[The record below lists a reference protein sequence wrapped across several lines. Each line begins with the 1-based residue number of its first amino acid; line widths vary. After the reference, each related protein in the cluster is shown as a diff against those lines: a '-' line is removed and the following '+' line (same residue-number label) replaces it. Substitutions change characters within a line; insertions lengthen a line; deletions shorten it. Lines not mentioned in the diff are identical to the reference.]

1 MANTLKDKK
10 KPTWE
15 KVFKDTRAR
24 AGREVRGQVP
34 KQKRSKKTRSHIS
47 KVARDLFAQ
56 RGYYAVNSNQIAA
69 EAGVS
74 VGTFYTYFKD
84 KKDILL
90 EILYNFYDHF
100 WMDVMRD
107 VMREVQNEPPEKLD
121 LKLVLRTIVEKS
133 LESFDQDPDF
143 TRLIHS
149 MRYYDED
156 IRKIFEEVEKR
167 EIRYVVFTMEIS
179 QGFYSQSVFNLKNKE
194 PAALVTMKL
203 IETLGL
209 TDFPI
214 DREVLIDEV
223 TRMIYLYYT
232 QP

>member
-1 MANTLKDKK
+1 MTNTLTDKK
-10 KPTWE
+10 NSTWK
-15 KVFKDTRAR
+15 KVLKGSRTRAD
-24 AGREVRGQVP
+24 REVKGKVP

-47 KVARDLFAQ
+47 KVAKDLFAQ

-84 KKDILL
+84 KKDVLL

-100 WMDVMRD
+100 WMDVMR
-107 VMREVQNEPPEKLD
+107 EVQNDLPETFD
-121 LKLVLRTIVEKS
+121 LKLILRTIIEKS
-133 LESFDQDPDF
+133 FESIDQDPDF
-143 TRLIHS
+143 TRLVHS

-167 EIRYVVFTMEIS
+167 ELRHIAFTMGFS
-179 QGFYSQSVFNLKNKE
+179 QGVITVKNKE
-194 PAALVTMKL
+194 PAALITMKL
-203 IETLGL
+203 IESLGL
-209 TDFPI
+209 SDFPI

-223 TRMIYLYYT
+223 TKMIYLYFT
-232 QP
+232 QS

>member
-1 MANTLKDKK
+1 MTNTLTDKK
-10 KPTWE
+10 NSTWK
-15 KVFKDTRAR
+15 KVLKGSRTRAV
-24 AGREVRGQVP
+24 REVKGKVP

-47 KVARDLFAQ
+47 KVAKDLFAQ

-84 KKDILL
+84 KKDVLL

-100 WMDVMRD
+100 WMDVMR
-107 VMREVQNEPPEKLD
+107 EVQNDLPETFD
-121 LKLVLRTIVEKS
+121 LKLILRTIIEKS
-133 LESFDQDPDF
+133 FESIDQDPDF
-143 TRLIHS
+143 TRLVHS

-167 EIRYVVFTMEIS
+167 ELRHIAFTMGFS
-179 QGFYSQSVFNLKNKE
+179 QGVITVKNKE
-194 PAALVTMKL
+194 PAALITMKL
-203 IETLGL
+203 IESLGL
-209 TDFPI
+209 SDFPI

-223 TRMIYLYYT
+223 TKMIYLYFT
-232 QP
+232 QS

>member
-1 MANTLKDKK
+1 MTNTLTDKK
-10 KPTWE
+10 KSKWK
-15 KVFKDTRAR
+15 KVLKGSRTRAV
-24 AGREVRGQVP
+24 REVKGKVP

-47 KVARDLFAQ
+47 KVAKDLFAL

-84 KKDILL
+84 KKDVLL

-100 WMDVMRD
+100 WMDVMR
-107 VMREVQNEPPEKLD
+107 EVQNDLPETFD
-121 LKLVLRTIVEKS
+121 LKLILRTIVEKS
-133 LESFDQDPDF
+133 FESVDQDPDF
-143 TRLIHS
+143 TRLVHS

-167 EIRYVVFTMEIS
+167 ELTHIAFTMGFS
-179 QGFYSQSVFNLKNKE
+179 QGVITVKNKE
-194 PAALVTMKL
+194 PAALITMKL
-203 IETLGL
+203 IESLGL
-209 TDFPI
+209 SDFPI

-223 TRMIYLYYT
+223 TKMIYLYFT
-232 QP
+232 QS

>member
-1 MANTLKDKK
+1 MTNTLTDKK
-10 KPTWE
+10 KSKWK
-15 KVFKDTRAR
+15 KVLKGSRTRAV
-24 AGREVRGQVP
+24 REVKGKVP

-47 KVARDLFAQ
+47 KVAKDLFAQ

-84 KKDILL
+84 KKDVLL

-100 WMDVMRD
+100 WMDVMR
-107 VMREVQNEPPEKLD
+107 EVQNDLPETFD
-121 LKLVLRTIVEKS
+121 LKLILRTIIEKS
-133 LESFDQDPDF
+133 FESIDQDPDF
-143 TRLIHS
+143 TRLVHS

-167 EIRYVVFTMEIS
+167 ELRHIAFTMGFS
-179 QGFYSQSVFNLKNKE
+179 QGVITVKNKE
-194 PAALVTMKL
+194 PAALITMKL
-203 IETLGL
+203 IESLGL
-209 TDFPI
+209 ADFPI

-223 TRMIYLYYT
+223 TKMIYLYFT
-232 QP
+232 QS